1 MTYRFKKRI
10 KMRKSIITIIA
21 FTLTFLLS
29 NKAEAQQDPNF
40 TLYNFNMNIINPA
53 YAGTKDSPELNLVYR
68 SQFLG
73 IDDAPRTVSM
83 AYSKNVGR
91 NLGIGISLIND
102 KVFILKQTDV
112 AVDISYKIKLSEQT
126 KLYFGLKAGGGFTN
140 IDLTR
145 AYDGGDD
152 PLFLENQD
160 FFNPHVGAGI
170 HVQNE
175 NFYIT
180 VSTPNFLK
188 GKRYE
193 KQGNAPTVA
202 IDNSHLYIGT
212 GVNLSLSENL
222 MVTPMFMMRNVEGGP
237 NSYDMGAAFDIHK
250 KIIIGMNYRVKE
262 MISSY
267 TLLNVSDKLK
277 FGVAYD
283 VTMSDLYLVDQRGSI
298 EFIFKYQF

>member
-1 MTYRFKKRI
+1 
-10 KMRKSIITIIA
+10 MRKSIITIIA

-222 MVTPMFMMRNVEGGP
+222 MVTPMFMMRNVEGVP

>member
-170 HVQNE
+170 HVQNK

-202 IDNSHLYIGT
+202 IDNSHFYLGT

-222 MVTPMFMMRNVEGGP
+222 MVTPMFMMRNVEGVP

-250 KIIIGMNYRVKE
+250 KVIIGMNYRVKE

>member
-1 MTYRFKKRI
+1 
-10 KMRKSIITIIA
+10 MRKSIITIIA
-21 FTLTFLLS
+21 FTLTFLVS

-112 AVDISYKIKLSEQT
+112 AIDISYKIKLSEQT

-170 HVQNE
+170 HVQNK

-180 VSTPNFLK
+180 VSTPNYLK

-193 KQGNAPTVA
+193 KKGNAPTVA
-202 IDNSHLYIGT
+202 IDNSHFYIGT
-212 GVNLSLSENL
+212 GVNLSISKNL
-222 MVTPMFMMRNVEGGP
+222 MVTPMFMMRNVEGVP

-250 KIIIGMNYRVKE
+250 KVIIGMNYRVKE

-267 TLLNVSDKLK
+267 TLLDVSDKLK

-283 VTMSDLYLVDQRGSI
+283 VTMSDLYLVDQSGSI

>member
-202 IDNSHLYIGT
+202 IDNSHFYIGT

-222 MVTPMFMMRNVEGGP
+222 MVTPMFMMRNVEGVP

>member
-1 MTYRFKKRI
+1 
-10 KMRKSIITIIA
+10 MRKSIITIIA
-21 FTLTFLLS
+21 FTLTFLVS

-202 IDNSHLYIGT
+202 IDNSHFYLGT

-222 MVTPMFMMRNVEGGP
+222 MVTPMFMMRNVEGVP

-250 KIIIGMNYRVKE
+250 KVIIGMNYRVKE

-267 TLLNVSDKLK
+267 TLLDVSDKLK

-283 VTMSDLYLVDQRGSI
+283 VTMSDLYLVDQSGSI

>member
-21 FTLTFLLS
+21 FTLTFLVS

-91 NLGIGISLIND
+91 NLGLGVSLIND

-175 NFYIT
+175 KFYIT

-202 IDNSHLYIGT
+202 IDNSHFYLGT

-222 MVTPMFMMRNVEGGP
+222 MVTPMFMMRNVEGVP

-250 KIIIGMNYRVKE
+250 KVIIGMNYRVKE

-267 TLLNVSDKLK
+267 TLLDVSDKLK

>member
-1 MTYRFKKRI
+1 
-10 KMRKSIITIIA
+10 MRKSIITIIA
-21 FTLTFLLS
+21 FTLTFLVS

-112 AVDISYKIKLSEQT
+112 AVYISYKIKLSEQT

-202 IDNSHLYIGT
+202 IDNSHFYLGT

-222 MVTPMFMMRNVEGGP
+222 MVTPMFMMRNVEGVP
-237 NSYDMGAAFDIHK
+237 NSYDMGAAFYIHK
-250 KIIIGMNYRVKE
+250 KVIIGMNYRVKE

-267 TLLNVSDKLK
+267 TLLDVSDKLK

>member
-170 HVQNE
+170 HVQNK

-202 IDNSHLYIGT
+202 IDNSHFYLGT

-222 MVTPMFMMRNVEGGP
+222 MVTPMFMMRNVEGVP

>member
-1 MTYRFKKRI
+1 
-10 KMRKSIITIIA
+10 MRKSIITIIA

-222 MVTPMFMMRNVEGGP
+222 MVTPMFMMRNVEGVP

-250 KIIIGMNYRVKE
+250 KVIIGMNYRVKE

>member
-1 MTYRFKKRI
+1 
-10 KMRKSIITIIA
+10 MRKSILTIIA
-21 FTLTFLLS
+21 FTLTFLVS

-202 IDNSHLYIGT
+202 IDNSHFYLGT

-222 MVTPMFMMRNVEGGP
+222 MVTPMFMMRNVEGVP

-250 KIIIGMNYRVKE
+250 KVIIGMNYRVKE

-267 TLLNVSDKLK
+267 TLLDVSDKLK

>member
-1 MTYRFKKRI
+1 
-10 KMRKSIITIIA
+10 MRKSIITIIA
-21 FTLTFLLS
+21 FTLTFLVS

-222 MVTPMFMMRNVEGGP
+222 MVTPMFMMRNVEGVP

-250 KIIIGMNYRVKE
+250 KVIIGMNYRVKE

-267 TLLNVSDKLK
+267 TLLDVSDKLK

>member
-10 KMRKSIITIIA
+10 KMRKSILTIIA
-21 FTLTFLLS
+21 FTLTFLVS

-112 AVDISYKIKLSEQT
+112 AVDVSYKIKLSEQT

-175 NFYIT
+175 KFYIT

-202 IDNSHLYIGT
+202 IDNSHFYLGT

-222 MVTPMFMMRNVEGGP
+222 MVTPMFMMRNVEGVP

-250 KIIIGMNYRVKE
+250 KVIIGMNYRVKE

-267 TLLNVSDKLK
+267 TLLDVSDKLK

>member
-1 MTYRFKKRI
+1 M
-10 KMRKSIITIIA
+10 
-21 FTLTFLLS
+21 
-29 NKAEAQQDPNF
+29 
-40 TLYNFNMNIINPA
+40 
-53 YAGTKDSPELNLVYR
+53 
-68 SQFLG
+68 
-73 IDDAPRTVSM
+73 
-83 AYSKNVGR
+83 
-91 NLGIGISLIND
+91 
-102 KVFILKQTDV
+102 
-112 AVDISYKIKLSEQT
+112 SEQT

-222 MVTPMFMMRNVEGGP
+222 MVTPMFMMRNVEGVP

-283 VTMSDLYLVDQRGSI
+283 VTMSDLYLVDQRVSI
-298 EFIFKYQF
+298 EFIFNYQY

>member
-1 MTYRFKKRI
+1 
-10 KMRKSIITIIA
+10 MRKSIITIIA
-21 FTLTFLLS
+21 FTLTFLVS

-170 HVQNE
+170 HVQNK

-180 VSTPNFLK
+180 VSTPNYLK

-193 KQGNAPTVA
+193 KKGNAPTVA
-202 IDNSHLYIGT
+202 IDNSHFYIGT
-212 GVNLSLSENL
+212 GVNLSISKNL
-222 MVTPMFMMRNVEGGP
+222 MVTPMFMMRNVEGVP

-250 KIIIGMNYRVKE
+250 KVIIGMNYRVKE

-267 TLLNVSDKLK
+267 TLLDVSDKLK

>member
-1 MTYRFKKRI
+1 
-10 KMRKSIITIIA
+10 MRKSIITIIA
-21 FTLTFLLS
+21 FTLTFLVS

-202 IDNSHLYIGT
+202 IDNSHFYIGT

-222 MVTPMFMMRNVEGGP
+222 MVTPMFMMRNVEGVP

-250 KIIIGMNYRVKE
+250 KVIIGMNYRVKE

-267 TLLNVSDKLK
+267 TLLDVSDKLK

>member
-1 MTYRFKKRI
+1 
-10 KMRKSIITIIA
+10 
-21 FTLTFLLS
+21 
-29 NKAEAQQDPNF
+29 
-40 TLYNFNMNIINPA
+40 MNIINPA

-202 IDNSHLYIGT
+202 IDNSHFYLGT

-222 MVTPMFMMRNVEGGP
+222 MVTPMFMMRNVEGVP

-250 KIIIGMNYRVKE
+250 KVIIGMNYRVKE

-267 TLLNVSDKLK
+267 TLLDVSDKLK

>member
-21 FTLTFLLS
+21 FTLTFLVS

-202 IDNSHLYIGT
+202 IDNSHFYIGT

-222 MVTPMFMMRNVEGGP
+222 MVTPMFMMRNVEGVP

-250 KIIIGMNYRVKE
+250 KVIIGMNYRVKE

-267 TLLNVSDKLK
+267 TLLDVSDKLK

>member
-1 MTYRFKKRI
+1 MTYRIKKRI

-21 FTLTFLLS
+21 FTLTFLVS

-170 HVQNE
+170 HVQNK

-202 IDNSHLYIGT
+202 IDNSHFYLGT

-222 MVTPMFMMRNVEGGP
+222 MVTPMFMMRNVEGVP

-250 KIIIGMNYRVKE
+250 KVIIGMNYRVKE

-267 TLLNVSDKLK
+267 TLLDVSDKLK

>member
-152 PLFLENQD
+152 PLFWENQD

-202 IDNSHLYIGT
+202 IDNSHFYLGT

-222 MVTPMFMMRNVEGGP
+222 MVTPMFMMRNVEGVP

-250 KIIIGMNYRVKE
+250 KVIIGMNYRVKE

>member
-202 IDNSHLYIGT
+202 IDNSHFYLGT

-222 MVTPMFMMRNVEGGP
+222 MVTPMFMMRNVEGVP

-250 KIIIGMNYRVKE
+250 KVIIGMNYRVKE

-267 TLLNVSDKLK
+267 TLLDVSDKLK

>member
-170 HVQNE
+170 HVQNK

-202 IDNSHLYIGT
+202 IDNSHFYIGT

-222 MVTPMFMMRNVEGGP
+222 MVTPMFMMRNVEGVP

>member
-202 IDNSHLYIGT
+202 IDNSHFYLGT

-222 MVTPMFMMRNVEGGP
+222 MVTPMFMMRNVEGVP

-250 KIIIGMNYRVKE
+250 KVIIGMNYRVKE

>member
-21 FTLTFLLS
+21 FTLTFLVS

-170 HVQNE
+170 HVQNK

-202 IDNSHLYIGT
+202 IDNSHFYLGT

-222 MVTPMFMMRNVEGGP
+222 MVTPMFMMRNVEGVP

-250 KIIIGMNYRVKE
+250 KVIIGMNYRVKE

-267 TLLNVSDKLK
+267 TLLDVSDKLK

>member
-21 FTLTFLLS
+21 FTLTFLVS

-160 FFNPHVGAGI
+160 FFNPHVGAWI

-202 IDNSHLYIGT
+202 IDNSHFYLGT

-222 MVTPMFMMRNVEGGP
+222 MVTPMFMMRNVEGVP

-250 KIIIGMNYRVKE
+250 KVIIGMNYRVKE

-267 TLLNVSDKLK
+267 TLLDVSDKLK

>member
-1 MTYRFKKRI
+1 MTYRFKKII
-10 KMRKSIITIIA
+10 KMRKSIITIIV
-21 FTLTFLLS
+21 FTLTFILS

-202 IDNSHLYIGT
+202 IDNSHFYLGT

-222 MVTPMFMMRNVEGGP
+222 MVTPMFMMRNVEGVP
-237 NSYDMGAAFDIHK
+237 NSYDMGAAFYIHK
-250 KIIIGMNYRVKE
+250 KVIIGMNYRVKE

-267 TLLNVSDKLK
+267 TLLDVSDKLK

>member
-73 IDDAPRTVSM
+73 IDDATRTVSM

-126 KLYFGLKAGGGFTN
+126 KLYFGLKAGCGFTN

-170 HVQNE
+170 HVQNK

-202 IDNSHLYIGT
+202 IDNSHFYLGT

-222 MVTPMFMMRNVEGGP
+222 MVTPMFMMRNVEGVP

-250 KIIIGMNYRVKE
+250 KVIIGMNYRVKE

-267 TLLNVSDKLK
+267 TLLDVSDKLK

>member
-1 MTYRFKKRI
+1 
-10 KMRKSIITIIA
+10 MRKSIITIIA

-202 IDNSHLYIGT
+202 IDNSHFYLGT

-222 MVTPMFMMRNVEGGP
+222 MVTPMFMMRNVEGVP

-250 KIIIGMNYRVKE
+250 KVIIGMNYRVKE

-267 TLLNVSDKLK
+267 TLLDVSDKLK

>member
-21 FTLTFLLS
+21 FTLTFLVS

-202 IDNSHLYIGT
+202 IDNSHFYLGT

-222 MVTPMFMMRNVEGGP
+222 MVTPMFMMRNVEGVP

-250 KIIIGMNYRVKE
+250 KVIIGMNYRVKE

-267 TLLNVSDKLK
+267 TLLDVSDKLK

>member
-175 NFYIT
+175 KFYIT

-202 IDNSHLYIGT
+202 IDNSHFYLGT

-222 MVTPMFMMRNVEGGP
+222 MVTPMFMMRNVEGVP

-250 KIIIGMNYRVKE
+250 KVIIGMNYRVKE

-267 TLLNVSDKLK
+267 TLLDVSDKLK

>member
-1 MTYRFKKRI
+1 
-10 KMRKSIITIIA
+10 MRKSIITIIA

-160 FFNPHVGAGI
+160 FLNPHVGAGI

-175 NFYIT
+175 KFYIT

-202 IDNSHLYIGT
+202 IDNSHFYLGT

-222 MVTPMFMMRNVEGGP
+222 MVTPMFMMRNVEGVP

-250 KIIIGMNYRVKE
+250 KVIIGMNYRVKE

-267 TLLNVSDKLK
+267 TLLDVSDKLK

>member
-10 KMRKSIITIIA
+10 KMRKSILTIIA
-21 FTLTFLLS
+21 FTLTFLVS

-202 IDNSHLYIGT
+202 IDNSHFYLGT

-222 MVTPMFMMRNVEGGP
+222 MVTPMFMMRNVEGVQ

-250 KIIIGMNYRVKE
+250 KVIIGMNYRVKE

-267 TLLNVSDKLK
+267 TLLDVSDKLK

>member
-1 MTYRFKKRI
+1 
-10 KMRKSIITIIA
+10 MRKSIITIIA
-21 FTLTFLLS
+21 FTLTFLVS

-175 NFYIT
+175 KFYIT

-202 IDNSHLYIGT
+202 IDNSHFYLGT

-222 MVTPMFMMRNVEGGP
+222 MVTPMFMMRNVEGVP

-250 KIIIGMNYRVKE
+250 KVIIGMNYRVKE

-267 TLLNVSDKLK
+267 TLLDVSDKLK

>member
-170 HVQNE
+170 HVQNK

-202 IDNSHLYIGT
+202 IDNSHFYLGT

-222 MVTPMFMMRNVEGGP
+222 MVTPMFMMRNVEGVP

-250 KIIIGMNYRVKE
+250 KVIIGMNYRVKE

-267 TLLNVSDKLK
+267 TLLDVSDKLK

>member
-1 MTYRFKKRI
+1 MTYRIKKRI

-21 FTLTFLLS
+21 FTLTFLVS

-170 HVQNE
+170 HVQNK

-202 IDNSHLYIGT
+202 IDNSHFYLGT

-222 MVTPMFMMRNVEGGP
+222 MVTPMFMMRNVEGVP

-250 KIIIGMNYRVKE
+250 KVIIGMNYRVKE